1 MLSLDRAHRLVRAA
15 RCETGAAAVEFVLV
29 APVVVLVFLLLL
41 QWTVRLHAER
51 AVDAAAREGAV
62 AAARWDGSAGA
73 GESVARA
80 YLSRLDPNV
89 GAAAVWAQRGTEV
102 ARVQVQGDVLTLVPF
117 LHLRVSSTAEQPV
130 ERFVP

>member
-1 MLSLDRAHRLVRAA
+1 MPTLDRAPRLVRTAP
-15 RCETGAAAVEFVLV
+15 RETGAAAVEFVLV
-29 APVVVLVFLLLL
+29 APVVVLVFLLLV

-62 AAARWDGSAGA
+62 AAARWDGSAQA
-73 GESVARA
+73 GESVARD
-80 YLSRLDPNV
+80 YLTRLDPNV
-89 GAAAVWAQRGTEV
+89 GAAAFRAHRGAEV
-102 ARVQVQGDVLTLVPF
+102 ASVQVRGDVLAMVPF